1 MLKKIIFWFFVGFL
15 LVIFSTSFLA
25 RLPNSEKIYSENIVR
40 STSQILA
47 KEILPKI
54 SVKADFIPDEIALNY
69 STDNIAEPLPD
80 LNRYPLYGAQPS
92 TDPNTVYIEIFSS
105 AEKANGKKIDE
116 RWLVDV
122 AEAFNQQQL
131 TTSSQQVIQVGIR
144 KIPSGVGERTIAGGG
159 AQPAGYTPSHGLWLK
174 MLKSKGISVNLVT
187 DRLLPN
193 NAGFVI
199 QNQLKEKIWGNEDVT
214 FDRVLDA
221 ILAGKITVGYTNPFS
236 SSTGMNLLH
245 TLLWQA
251 AGHHQDGKPLTAT
264 DLQSPQVRSVF
275 DAFQKQVLITALI
288 TPDLKNIAIRD
299 PQKLPAFAVS
309 YLDYSSLK
317 QLPEFAQTSYIPFGI
332 PHNNPLAGFSWN
344 TPAEQ
349 EALQRFAEFA
359 TSEPMQKLAPEM
371 GNDVLSYIER
381 SDLPKLPSGDVLT
394 EAQSFWKLQKDGDRT
409 VYLMAVIDTSG
420 SMEGEPLNA
429 VKAGLQIASQEINPG
444 NYFGLITFDENP
456 HFKLPLAPFD
466 TLQHQRLLAAIDYL
480 RADGSTGMYDAMMVG
495 LSELMKYQKDDP
507 NGRFYL
513 LVLTDGETNRGFKF
527 ESVRNIIQ
535 DSGVR
540 VYPIAYGD
548 VNRSELD
555 EIAALRES
563 TVKLGTPENVQGL
576 LKGLFQTNL

>member
-1 MLKKIIFWFFVGFL
+1 MLTVHSFQRLRAGQLFL
-15 LVIFSTSFLA
+15 PRCTSRHL
-25 RLPNSEKIYSENIVR
+25 EN
-40 STSQILA
+40 T
-47 KEILPKI
+47 ILPRI
-54 SVKADFIPDEIALNY
+54 SVQTELIPDEIALNY
-69 STDNIAEPLPD
+69 STENIAEPLPD
-80 LNRYPLYGAQPS
+80 VEKYPLYGAQPS
-92 TDPNTVYIEIFSS
+92 TDPNAVYIEIFSS

-122 AEAFNQQQL
+122 AEAFNQQQF

-144 KIPSGVGERTIAGGG
+144 KIPSGVGERTIAGGA
-159 AQPAGYTPSHGLWLK
+159 AQPAMVRSHGLWLE
-174 MLKSKGISVNLVT
+174 MLKSKGIGVNLVT
-187 DRLLPN
+187 DSLLPN

-199 QNQLKEKIWGNEDVT
+199 QNQLKKELWGNEDVT

-221 ILAGKITVGYTNPFS
+221 ILAGKITVGYTNPFT

-251 AGHHQDGKPLTAT
+251 AGHHQDGSPLTST

-275 DAFQKQVLITALI
+275 ETHQKQVLITALI

-332 PHNNPLAGFSWN
+332 PHSNPLAGFSWN
-344 TPAEQ
+344 TAQQQ
-349 EALQRFAEFA
+349 EALQKFAEFA
-359 TSEPMQKLAPEM
+359 NTQAMQKLAPDM
-371 GNDVLSYIER
+371 GDEVINYIQR
-381 SDLPKLPSGDVLT
+381 PDLPKLPAGDVLI
-394 EAQSFWKLQKDGDRT
+394 EAQSFWKKQKDGDRT
-409 VYLMAVIDTSG
+409 VYLMGVIDTSG

-429 VKAGLQIASQEINPG
+429 VKSGLQIASKEINSG
-444 NYFGLITFDENP
+444 NYFGLITFDDRP
-456 HFKLPLAPFD
+456 HFRLPLAPFD

-480 RADGSTGMYDAMMVG
+480 RADGSTAMYDAIMVG

-513 LVLTDGETNRGFKF
+513 LVLTDGDTNRGFNFARVK
-527 ESVRNIIQ
+527 SIIQ
-535 DSGVR
+535 ESGVR

-548 VNRSELD
+548 VNQSELD